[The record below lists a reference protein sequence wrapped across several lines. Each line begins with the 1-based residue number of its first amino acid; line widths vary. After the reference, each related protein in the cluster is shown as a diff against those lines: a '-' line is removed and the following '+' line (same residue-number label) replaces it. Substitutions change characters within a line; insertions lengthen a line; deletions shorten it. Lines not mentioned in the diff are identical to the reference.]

1 MACGTPAVAFRNSA
15 LGEVGGAAAL
25 LVDDGDT
32 AALAAAARRLLEDG
46 GERAERVAAGREWA
60 AGFTWDATARRTL
73 EVYRSLHG
81 V

>member
-1 MACGTPAVAFRNSA
+1 
-15 LGEVGGAAAL
+15 L
-25 LVDDGDT
+25 LVV
-32 AALAAAARRLLEDG
+32 G

-73 EVYRSLHG
+73 EVYRSLYG